1 MESPYR
7 AEGDVHVLPSA
18 QEAPG
23 FGVLPV
29 NAFLIR
35 DQRPVLVDTGLAA
48 EADDFLATLWS
59 LVEPEDLA
67 WVFLTHD
74 DRDHAGNLLRILDA
88 APQAGLVMN
97 YVALAKLQE
106 EWSLPLDRV
115 TVVNPGQR
123 FDTGSRRLTVLR
135 PPVYDSPG
143 TVGLYDGG
151 TGIALTADAF
161 GTYLPEVVQ
170 DLAEVSDA
178 DLQSGF
184 ADFNRLN
191 HPWVSL
197 VEPPT
202 LERAL
207 SELRQLHPGM
217 LLSSHGVLSH
227 GRTETLVQAMIEVC
241 LMEPFVAPDQVEF
254 EALNDVGDGG

>member
-7 AEGDVHVLPSA
+7 ATGDIHVLPSSE
-18 QEAPG
+18 EAPG

-29 NAFLIR
+29 NAFLIA
-35 DQRPVLVDTGLAA
+35 DDRPVLVDTGLAT
-48 EADDFLATLWS
+48 EGDDFLTTLWS
-59 LVEPEDLA
+59 LVERDQLA

-74 DRDHAGNLLRILDA
+74 DRDHAGNLLRVLDA
-88 APQAGLVMN
+88 APQAGLVLN

-106 EWSLPLDRV
+106 EWSLPVDRV
-115 TVVNPGQR
+115 TVVNPGEV
-123 FDTGSRRLTVLR
+123 FDTGARRLGVLR

-143 TVGLYDGG
+143 TVGLHDPD
-151 TGIALTADAF
+151 TGVAITADAF
-161 GTYLPEVVQ
+161 GAYLPELVQ
-170 DLAEVSDA
+170 DLSEVSDA
-178 DLQSGF
+178 DLRSGF

-197 VEPPT
+197 LERPT

-207 SELRQLHPGM
+207 SDLLRLDPEL

-227 GRTETLVQAMIEVC
+227 GHTTTLVRTMAEVC
-241 LMEPFVAPDQVEF
+241 TMEPLVPPDQAAF
-254 EALNDVGDGG
+254 ESLREDM